1 MAQDFL
7 TRHHG
12 IMCFHQI
19 FIYWRSLVTMISPLS
34 LGTGRRETLG
44 TSWVMLIPN
53 GQLDSFQAYLGPT
66 FLESSLLSYRL
77 VLVEQRLLID
87 STAQ

>member
-1 MAQDFL
+1 MY
-7 TRHHG
+7 
-12 IMCFHQI
+12 FHQI

-34 LGTGRRETLG
+34 FGTGRRETLG

-53 GQLDSFQAYLGPT
+53 HDGQPDSFKAYLGPT
-66 FLESSLLSYRL
+66 FLESSLLSFRL